1 MLLMSFFDKL
11 KDAGKKAGEKIQEGA
26 KKQVDKMKDRR
37 NARNMLK
44 TLRKSDLQ
52 KFCDEYGVSFE
63 KSMTKNELIDQI
75 NFSSLSYDTELVTD
89 FFDSIRRKVPKQFTR
104 IYEED
109 VEIEQEITR
118 TETIRTEKVKTKV
131 KKTSRTL
138 TKLRSH
144 LKQFK
149 PIVARK
155 KALKERQLEAQ
166 MVQSLSAIF
175 NPSKVNYQERA
186 RSGRVDIVVDDK
198 YAIELKV
205 VTSPSQL
212 TAMVGQVMKYSQEY
226 DKVFL
231 WMYDIRSQLKTKDVN
246 DFKKMMK
253 QATVNN
259 LEIIQKR

>member
-1 MLLMSFFDKL
+1 MSFFDKL
-11 KDAGKKAGEKIQEGA
+11 KDASKKAGVKIQKGA
-26 KKQVDKMKDRR
+26 KKQIDKMKDRR
-37 NARNMLK
+37 NARNLLK
-44 TLRKSDLQ
+44 TLRKSDLR
-52 KFCDEYGVSFE
+52 KFCDEYGVDFD
-63 KSMTKNELIDQI
+63 KSMAKEELIDQI

-89 FFDSIRRKVPKQFTR
+89 FFYSIKRKIPKQFTR

-109 VEIEQEITR
+109 IEIEQEITR
-118 TETIRTEKVKTKV
+118 TETIRTEKIKTKV
-131 KKTSRTL
+131 KKTTRTL

-166 MVQSLSAIF
+166 MVQSLQAIF
-175 NPSKVNYQERA
+175 SRDKVNYQERA
-186 RSGRVDIVVDDK
+186 RSGRVDIVVDNK

-205 VTSPSQL
+205 ITSPSQL

-253 QATVNN
+253 RASITN
-259 LEIIQKR
+259 LEIIQQR

>member
-1 MLLMSFFDKL
+1 MSFLDKL
-11 KDAGKKAGEKIQEGA
+11 KDVSKKAGMKIQEEV
-26 KKQVDKMKDRR
+26 KKQADKMKDRR
-37 NARNMLK
+37 NAMNMLK
-44 TLRKSDLQ
+44 TLKKSKLI
-52 KFCDEYGVSFE
+52 KFCDEYGVDFK
-63 KSMTKNELIDQI
+63 KSMTRDELIEQI
-75 NFSSLSYDTELVTD
+75 DFSSVPINTQLVTD
-89 FFDSIRRKVPKQFTR
+89 FFNSIKRKIPRQFQQAVT
-104 IYEED
+104 ED

-131 KKTSRTL
+131 KKKTQTL
-138 TKLRSH
+138 PRLRSH

-149 PIVARK
+149 PMVTRK

-166 MVQSLSAIF
+166 MVQSLRPIF
-175 NPSKVNYQERA
+175 GPDKVNYQERA

-205 VTSPSQL
+205 ITSPSQL
-212 TAMVGQVMKYSQEY
+212 TSMVGQVMKYSQEY

-253 QATVNN
+253 QASVDN
-259 LEIIQKR
+259 LEIFQKR